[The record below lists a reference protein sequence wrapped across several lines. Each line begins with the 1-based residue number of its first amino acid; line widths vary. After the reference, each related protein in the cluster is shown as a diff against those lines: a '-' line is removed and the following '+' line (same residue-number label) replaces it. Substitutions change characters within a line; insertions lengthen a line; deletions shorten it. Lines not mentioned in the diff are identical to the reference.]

1 MVSKSIHCFGGG
13 GGNFGSCM
21 TIFYLIIDI
30 SDVIDVMMPCINY
43 LLLTKY
49 IIYTFYVIICC
60 FKVI

>member
-1 MVSKSIHCFGGG
+1 MVSKSIHCFG